1 MAGNNQAYQVNLQ
14 LADEVLS
21 QYHGRPGALIP
32 VLQKV
37 QAIYGW
43 LPPQVIEYISQG
55 LDVYLSEVLGVVTF
69 YAQFYTT
76 PRGKHTV
83 RVCRGTACHVKGSRQ
98 VMDNIEME
106 LKVKGGKMTE
116 DGKFSLEEVNCIG
129 ACGIAPV
136 IVIDTK
142 TYGSLTVAAALEAVR
157 SWK

>member
-1 MAGNNQAYQVNLQ
+1 V
-14 LADEVLS
+14 LA
-21 QYHGRPGALIP
+21 QYRGRPGALIP

-43 LPPQVIEYISQG
+43 LPPQVIEHVAQG
-55 LDVYLSEVLGVVTF
+55 LDVYLSDVLGVVTF
-69 YAQFYTT
+69 YSQFYTT

-83 RVCRGTACHVKGSRQ
+83 RVCRGTACHVKGSKQ

-106 LKVKGGKMTE
+106 LKVKPGKMTE
-116 DGKFSLEEVNCIG
+116 DGKFTLEEVNCIG

-136 IVIDTK
+136 MVVDAK